1 MYHTFYYLFVTKDLN
16 ALTKVVPG
24 PGVPILETIFFFDI
38 FLLAVNVGI
47 GSDLYKE
54 LVVVVV
60 NNC

>member
-1 MYHTFYYLFVTKDLN
+1 MYHTFYYLLVAKDLN

-24 PGVPILETIFFFDI
+24 PGVPILEAVFFFDI

-60 NNC
+60 NDC